1 MFKIN
6 KKIEYAMLALLEIE
20 NLPEGD
26 SINVKTLVEKAGLPK
41 ALIGKILQSLN
52 REGILESTQGVKG
65 GYRLNRDFEH
75 IKLKDLIEAV
85 DGPIA
90 IVDCFQL
97 NNNCEN
103 SASCELKTPFSK
115 IQDQMVRFFMEITM
129 AEIKGDQ
136 NFKSIDSRLI
146 MTTEVQTV
154 ANEIL
159 K

>member
-20 NLPEGD
+20 NLPEGE

-65 GYRLNRDFEH
+65 GYRLIRDFEH

-90 IVDCFQL
+90 IVDCFQV

-103 SASCELKTPFSK
+103 SASCELKTPFNK
-115 IQDQMVRFFMEITM
+115 IQDQMVRYFMDITM

-136 NFKSIDSRLI
+136 NFKSIDSRSI
-146 MTTEVQTV
+146 VTTEVQTV
-154 ANEIL
+154 ANEI
-159 K
+159 

>member
-52 REGILESTQGVKG
+52 REGILESTKGVQG

-146 MTTEVQTV
+146 VTTEVQTV
-154 ANEIL
+154 ANEI
-159 K
+159 